1 VVVVL
6 EVFTKK
12 PPVPLSLQWCGTSP
26 QEIIAM
32 KVITPQFVDLADLD
46 GAELDQYL
54 ADERLVVKKCKL
66 PNVGVAFPM
75 EMLPMIEDVI
85 DGKITSVTSQNFGQL
100 ANDVENAEKS
110 KGSGLL
116 NGFRPRGIR
125 GRGPFWER

>member
-1 VVVVL
+1 
-6 EVFTKK
+6 
-12 PPVPLSLQWCGTSP
+12 
-26 QEIIAM
+26 M

-116 NGFRPRGIR
+116 NGFRTNEQR
-125 GRGPFWER
+125 